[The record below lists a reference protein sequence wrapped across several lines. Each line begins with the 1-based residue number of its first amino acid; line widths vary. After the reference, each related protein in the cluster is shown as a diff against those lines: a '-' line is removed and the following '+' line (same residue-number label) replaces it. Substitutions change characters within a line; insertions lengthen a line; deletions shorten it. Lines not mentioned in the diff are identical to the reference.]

1 MTKRRCGVIV
11 VSCLTQRSVGRDMF
25 SDIAQH
31 WARECIEALA
41 QRDLIS
47 GYPNGTF
54 RPLGVVTR
62 AEFAAL
68 MPKVFPQLSV
78 KQAAVSFRDVPVQH
92 WASKAIEWV
101 SARALFSGYADGRF
115 RPGQTISRAQAIVVL
130 MAGLE
135 ASQGVDAVVAQP
147 LDLTEDYFSDVAD
160 IPAYAQ
166 EAIAA
171 ALERQLL
178 ERLSEPRALLP
189 NQAIA
194 RGEVAALLCR
204 ALAIPPAELI
214 LEYPALAAAKDR
226 AAIFQQFL
234 QQEEGFDSQKLA
246 FLDRGVKRSPYQSA
260 ISQYPQRLRSATGIQ
275 PPLKDAVAYP
285 PKGDIFFVNEGGLAF
300 LSSDI
305 LSGCVCLKAVQKGQL
320 QTRWLGKDALGDR
333 QMWSATKFI
342 PLLNV
347 AARANMNAPV
357 TPIDRYRIR
366 AAGSTGGY
374 PFSDLA
380 AGILTY
386 DNRIATSNS
395 LAAMFKHFET
405 PAHLE
410 KWTQQLTG
418 NQSLSFQG
426 RYGEVPFIE
435 FPELWNP
442 QTQQAVLKAP
452 GEKHAGQNLLST
464 YDLTRLLSMAAWHW
478 QLPSADQIPGI
489 QGHSLD
495 SIIQVMG
502 LDTARYVDG
511 ALETLGLT
519 DWVQMPVIISKSGF
533 GRSEE
538 RDRTEL
544 TYCALVQFS
553 LPRQITGEVAP
564 DPTASHQQY
573 SLCLTLIAAK
583 RTGDANQEARYVDA
597 LMAAEVTEIIRRA
610 VTNAL

>member
-1 MTKRRCGVIV
+1 
-11 VSCLTQRSVGRDMF
+11 MF

-31 WARECIEALA
+31 WARECIKALA
-41 QRDLIS
+41 QHELIS

-54 RPLGVVTR
+54 RPLGLVTR

-68 MPKVFPQLSV
+68 MPRVFPQLSA
-78 KQAAVSFRDVPVQH
+78 KRAAVSFGDVPVQH

-130 MAGLE
+130 IAGLE
-135 ASQGVDAVVAQP
+135 ASQGVDAVVSQP
-147 LDLTEDYFSDVAD
+147 LDLAEDYFSDAAD
-160 IPAYAQ
+160 IPAYAR
-166 EAIAA
+166 ESVAA

-194 RGEVAALLCR
+194 RGEVAALLGR
-204 ALAIPPAELI
+204 ALAIPPAALKA
-214 LEYPALAAAKDR
+214 EYPALEAAKDR
-226 AAIFQQFL
+226 TAIFQQFL

-246 FLDRGVKRSPYQSA
+246 FLDRDVKRSPYQSA
-260 ISQYPQRLRSATGIQ
+260 ISQSPNRLRSSTGIHSA
-275 PPLKDAVAYP
+275 LKDAAAYP
-285 PKGDIFFVNEGGLAF
+285 PRGDIFFVSEGGLAF

-305 LSGCVCLKAVQKGQL
+305 LSGCVCLSAVQKGQL
-320 QTRWLGKDALGDR
+320 QTRWLGRDALGDR
-333 QMWSATKFI
+333 QLWSATKFI

-347 AARANMNAPV
+347 AAQANTNAPT
-357 TPIDRYRIR
+357 TPIDRYQIR
-366 AAGSTGGY
+366 AAGSTGKGY

-405 PAHLE
+405 PTGLE
-410 KWTQQLTG
+410 QWTQQLTG

-442 QTQQAVLKAP
+442 QTQQAVLKAS
-452 GEKHAGQNLLST
+452 GEKHTGQNLLST

-478 QLPSADQIPGI
+478 RLPSTGQIPGI

-502 LDTARYVDG
+502 LDTARYVDV

-519 DWVQMPVIISKSGF
+519 GWVQTPVIISKSGF
-533 GRSEE
+533 GRSEG

-544 TYCALVQFS
+544 TYCALVQFG
-553 LPRQITGEVAP
+553 LPRQITGETVP

-583 RTGDANQEARYVDA
+583 GTGDVNQEARYVDA

-610 VTNAL
+610 VTNTL